1 MKPMSLITRLR
12 DLFQPSVGSS
22 GSPADDESLTVA
34 ILLTLVAH
42 ADGRVVEAEE
52 EGLRSLLTARCGLS
66 PEQASG
72 LIGRVRETGAAIDP
86 ATTLVDRIVHDVGP
100 QERPRLLSM
109 AYRIAA
115 ADGKIHGFEDDL
127 IWRTG
132 RLLGFSDEDLAVI
145 KAEALE
151 SLVSFEVRG

>member
-1 MKPMSLITRLR
+1 MSVITRLR
-12 DLFQPSVGSS
+12 DLFQPLAHTSEA
-22 GSPADDESLTVA
+22 PADDESLTVA

-42 ADGRVVEAEE
+42 ADGRVVAAEE
-52 EGLRSLLTARCGLS
+52 EGLRNLLTARCGLS

-72 LIGRVRETGAAIDP
+72 LIGQVREAGAAIDP
-86 ATTLVDRIVHDVGP
+86 ATTLVDRIMHDVRTE
-100 QERPRLLSM
+100 ERPRLLSM

-115 ADGKIHGFEDDL
+115 ADGRLHEFEDDL

-132 RLLGFSDEDLAVI
+132 RLLGFSGEDLAVI

-151 SLVSFEVRG
+151 SLVSFQVRG